1 VRPRLF
7 WPLILIVIGVILLLN
22 NLGLL
27 PGSVWGYFWPLALL
41 ALGVSLLAG
50 ALRGAPQVQTTN
62 ERQPLEG
69 AGIGNVTIKHGA
81 GTLKVRAG
89 GDTGALFTGTF
100 GGGVYKRVQRSGDLL
115 DVTLRVSEQDWSQY
129 MFPWNWSAGSHGL
142 NWDIALNPDIPLA
155 LTFEIGA
162 SQAELDLSG
171 LRVTDLSIKTG
182 ASATQITLP
191 AHAGMTRARIESG
204 AASVDVRVPDSAAAR
219 IVGRMSIGTLDVD
232 PRRFQRLGDAYETEG
247 FANAQNR
254 IELTVEG
261 GVGTVNVS

>member
-1 VRPRLF
+1 MRPRLF
-7 WPLILIVIGVILLLN
+7 WPLVLILIGVILLLS

-50 ALRGAPQVQTTN
+50 AFRGAPQVPATS

-69 AGIGNVTIKHGA
+69 ASAGNVTIRHGA
-81 GTLKVRAG
+81 GRLKVRAG
-89 GDTGALFTGTF
+89 GDASALFAGTF

-115 DVTLRVSEQDWSQY
+115 DVTLRVPEQDWSRY
-129 MFPWNWSAGSHGL
+129 AFPWNWSTSSHGL
-142 NWDIALNPDIPLA
+142 DWDITLNPEIPLA
-155 LTFEIGA
+155 LAFEIGA

-182 ASATQITLP
+182 ASAAQITLP
-191 AHAGMTRARIESG
+191 AQAGLTRACIESG
-204 AASVDVRVPDSAAAR
+204 AASVDVHVPDSAAAR
-219 IVGRMSIGTLDVD
+219 ISGRMGIGRLDVD
-232 PRRFQRLGDAYETEG
+232 PGRFQRRGDAYESEG
-247 FANAQNR
+247 YADAQNR

-261 GVGTVNVS
+261 GVGTVTVA